1 MFSWLAPQQLS
12 YVYIFGPYT
21 FNFLVKFVSP
31 SSSTTR
37 ISLANTQT
45 MLEQAA
51 FSSCGPSSPSVNAP
65 WGPRAVL
72 PLRSY
77 MGDHPS
83 DKKAQGRPPTTS
95 WPRDVLTPPGPGKV
109 FCHIAWE
116 TLERTSVPLGS
127 WVPPYQPGD
136 KVWVKDGKKEPLQ
149 PVWTCPHM
157 VVLAPP
163 TAMQVTGVIPWI
175 HHTRVKKAVASC
187 DEDTWKAVWD
197 PKNPLKVWFQKQQP
211 SPTKDAEP
219 CSSHCGSWL
228 VNTRQKLE
236 DSSALLQPQAGQHT
250 METWGSGYQNV
261 SGFSLSTLASIPDW
275 YYCYALRYRT
285 SFRHTRGLRLGSEA
299 VVSCV
304 ISL

>member
-1 MFSWLAPQQLS
+1 MTTARCWPSTPPWKGFRMDTKNKALCVLGKKQTKNRPSDSQMFSGEDFYASKFLHLFIPREALMSWINVFLASPSAAFLCLL
-12 YVYIFGPYT
+12 IFGPYT

-83 DKKAQGRPPTTS
+83 DKKSQGRPPTTS

-136 KVWVKDGKKEPLQ
+136 KVWVKDGKKR
-149 PVWTCPHM
+149 T
-157 VVLAPP
+157 
-163 TAMQVTGVIPWI
+163 TS
-175 HHTRVKKAVASC
+175 ASL
-187 DEDTWKAVWD
+187 DM
-197 PKNPLKVWFQKQQP
+197 
-211 SPTKDAEP
+211 
-219 CSSHCGSWL
+219 SSHGRPG
-228 VNTRQKLE
+228 T
-236 DSSALLQPQAGQHT
+236 P
-250 METWGSGYQNV
+250 
-261 SGFSLSTLASIPDW
+261 
-275 YYCYALRYRT
+275 YCYASYR
-285 SFRHTRGLRLGSEA
+285 RHPLDPPHQSQEGSGFLWWGHLESSLGPQKSPQGLVPKTTALTHKGRRALLE
-299 VVSCV
+299 
-304 ISL
+304 SL